1 MVGMMVAAAASPPCG
16 KDSKNG
22 KFAAAGWVM
31 SIHGMT
37 PRNSQ
42 VRDAPLGQLL
52 KGCWRVISI
61 PLGKVTIYYCG
72 STA

>member
-1 MVGMMVAAAASPPCG
+1 MVAAAASSQCG

-22 KFAAAGWVM
+22 KFAAAGLGM

-37 PRNSQ
+37 PRNSL
-42 VRDAPLGQLL
+42 VRNAPLGQLL

-61 PLGKVTIYYCG
+61 PSAKVTIIHWCD